1 MDKLTD
7 FLRSFVGNH
16 LRRFEGSAQFPVI
29 EFLALVFKY
38 TFLQTTTEGFFSC
51 LEAWNVFIDYLST
64 SIANRKPDEGRRML
78 QKCDEL
84 LEYMLHGGPSSQIVW
99 LG

>member
-1 MDKLTD
+1 MRQICRHHPAPSRFVDKLTD

-38 TFLQTTTEGFFSC
+38 TFLQTSTEGFFAC

-64 SIANRKPDEGRRML
+64 SIANGKPDEGRRML
-78 QKCDEL
+78 QK
-84 LEYMLHGGPSSQIVW
+84 
-99 LG
+99 

>member
-1 MDKLTD
+1 MYFDILAPNSNSFAHSRFVDKLTD

-38 TFLQTTTEGFFSC
+38 TFLQVSAHWTLMVVKCTMAVLYKSISFPNTKVATNC
-51 LEAWNVFIDYLST
+51 IFI
-64 SIANRKPDEGRRML
+64 
-78 QKCDEL
+78 
-84 LEYMLHGGPSSQIVW
+84 
-99 LG
+99 

>member
-1 MDKLTD
+1 MCDMYFDILAPNSNSFAHSRFVDKLTD

-38 TFLQTTTEGFFSC
+38 TFLQVSARLCQMFE
-51 LEAWNVFIDYLST
+51 
-64 SIANRKPDEGRRML
+64 M
-78 QKCDEL
+78 
-84 LEYMLHGGPSSQIVW
+84 
-99 LG
+99 